1 MGQFTITST
10 IIHKTMDGKIQ
21 NFISDAMVIDVNNP
35 FIECIVYQ
43 Y

>member
-1 MGQFTITST
+1 MK
-10 IIHKTMDGKIQ
+10 IHKAMDGKIQ
-21 NFISDAMVIDVNNP
+21 NFIWDVIVSDGNNP